1 MHWREIC
8 GMAANEQTPCPFTCD
23 NSENGEV
30 HLKDA
35 RPCATGRANREDN
48 PLMNPIEQVVQQ
60 VTLGGAVRE
69 NHALEHATIVLLSKR
84 FPEVRLSGISFA
96 TGFFVFGD
104 LPTEVIRPM
113 AEQALARLRGGEPE
127 MAIHERCGTNLA
139 VAGMLTGLSA
149 MTVARLRKPY
159 NSFNNIVL
167 ATTAAIV
174 VSRPLG
180 LLVQRYITTRTPGE
194 EMKITGVKKMTV
206 LGAPAHFV
214 QTDNQGAR
222 LHLMPHA
229 S

>member
-1 MHWREIC
+1 
-8 GMAANEQTPCPFTCD
+8 
-23 NSENGEV
+23 
-30 HLKDA
+30 
-35 RPCATGRANREDN
+35 
-48 PLMNPIEQVVQQ
+48 MNPIEQVVQQ

-104 LPTEVIRPM
+104 LPTDMIRPM

-174 VSRPLG
+174 LSRPLG
-180 LLVQRYITTRTPGE
+180 LMVQRYVTTRTPGE